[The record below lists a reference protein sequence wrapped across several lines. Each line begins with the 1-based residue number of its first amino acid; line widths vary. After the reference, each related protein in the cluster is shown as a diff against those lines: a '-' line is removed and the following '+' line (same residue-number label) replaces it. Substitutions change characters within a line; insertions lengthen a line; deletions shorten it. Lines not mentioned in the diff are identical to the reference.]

1 MALRRSRVRFPSAPP
16 LSLNTKS
23 MISFSDAIKLGFM
36 RYSDFRGRST
46 PAEFWWWLLFSVPVL
61 LVFIVIDIS
70 IGIYTGLLSGLFGLA
85 ALVPLLALGARRLH
99 DINRTGWWQLMWLG
113 FFLIIPAI
121 ILFVWAIKQGD
132 ASSNRYGL
140 DPRQSPKY

>member
-46 PAEFWWWLLFSVPVL
+46 PAEYWWWFLFTLLSVAILSV
-61 LVFIVIDIS
+61 VDS
-70 IGIYTGLLSGLFGLA
+70 ITGTYDMRTGNGLLSGLFRLVI
-85 ALVPLLALGARRLH
+85 LVPSLALGARRLH
-99 DINRTGWWQLMWLG
+99 DINKSGWWQLLWIVS
-113 FFLIIPAI
+113 FLIIPIAI
-121 ILFVWAIKQGD
+121 LLWWATKPSF
-132 ASSNRYGL
+132 AETNRYN
-140 DPRQSPKY
+140 SF

>member
-1 MALRRSRVRFPSAPP
+1 
-16 LSLNTKS
+16 

-70 IGIYTGLLSGLFGLA
+70 VGTYTGLLSGLFGLA
-85 ALVPLLALGARRLH
+85 ALVPSLALGARRLH
-99 DINRTGWWQLMWLG
+99 DINKSGWCQLLWLG
-113 FFLIIPAI
+113 IPLVIPAI
-121 ILFVWAIKQGD
+121 ILLWWATKPSD
-132 ASSNRYGL
+132 AGTNRYH
-140 DPRQSPKY
+140 SF